1 MNTRKKVQ
9 GITKGHEEQE
19 KEKGDD
25 FGIQMPEMPDLSI
38 EVPIEENSTSTGPK
52 LYVRD
57 DGTVDWDGALQDR
70 AALKKF
76 GSAVWARINGQNA
89 DDISEDDDVD
99 EKSGGHGHEK
109 PAVTVKIEDTPE
121 IVKARAELN
130 SLKAQLRDFQR
141 SHTALLSSGI
151 SAGQAVANVNLASLN
166 PDLRSKIRASAAKL
180 EKMEEQVSFQ
190 TLVYEL
196 ERIYTYLA
204 TELGNPSAKGY
215 VPLQDRLNVAEY
227 GLLESQIEGCS
238 RDMEMKG
245 AIDEDI
251 LAVIAEQMTDF
262 KRRLGIDYYVS
273 GLSYDKEAIQIWLA
287 DVFEQAKSGIAFY
300 VKGTRLLWNDLLYS
314 LSLIARAAQGYTLK
328 PREVRNLR

>member
-89 DDISEDDDVD
+89 DDISEDDDDD

-130 SLKAQLRDFQR
+130 SLKAQLRGGLC
-141 SHTALLSSGI
+141 HAT
-151 SAGQAVANVNLASLN
+151 SACW
-166 PDLRSKIRASAAKL
+166 R
-180 EKMEEQVSFQ
+180 
-190 TLVYEL
+190 
-196 ERIYTYLA
+196 
-204 TELGNPSAKGY
+204 
-215 VPLQDRLNVAEY
+215 
-227 GLLESQIEGCS
+227 
-238 RDMEMKG
+238 
-245 AIDEDI
+245 
-251 LAVIAEQMTDF
+251 
-262 KRRLGIDYYVS
+262 
-273 GLSYDKEAIQIWLA
+273 
-287 DVFEQAKSGIAFY
+287 
-300 VKGTRLLWNDLLYS
+300 
-314 LSLIARAAQGYTLK
+314 
-328 PREVRNLR
+328 